1 MPQELLTFLKRT
13 LLEPQSEPVPQTDLP
28 LATAVLLIRAA
39 VVDGSL
45 EKVEMDKLHEL
56 LKRRFDLDEEEVQDL
71 IERGREKE
79 RESVDLYHFTKVITD
94 KLDMDGRL
102 QLIEYLWE
110 TAYADGVLD
119 EYESNLIWRVAE
131 LIGVETRDR
140 VRLRQRVQAKL
151 GIDND
156 T

>member
-13 LLEPQSEPVPQTDLP
+13 LLEPQSEPVPETDLP

-45 EKVEMDKLHEL
+45 EKIEMDKLHEL
-56 LKRRFDLDEEEVQDL
+56 LKRRFDLGEEEVQDL

-94 KLDMDGRL
+94 KLDMDGRQ

-140 VRLRQRVQAKL
+140 VRLRQKVQAKL
-151 GIDND
+151 GLRDD
-156 T
+156 A

>member
-1 MPQELLTFLKRT
+1 MDNRFNVKDIVLVVL
-13 LLEPQSEPVPQTDLP
+13 V
-28 LATAVLLIRAA
+28 LAVGGLVLLSMTQKQRQWEVLQDAL
-39 VVDGSL
+39 S
-45 EKVEMDKLHEL
+45 EMKD
-56 LKRRFDLDEEEVQDL
+56 Q
-71 IERGREKE
+71 

-140 VRLRQRVQAKL
+140 VRLRQQVQAKL
-151 GIDND
+151 GIDNE
-156 T
+156 TKPI